1 MAGSNN
7 FVLSVN
13 GTGDWY
19 LFHARRNKLKR
30 VLFGIS
36 LDLHYLCN
44 RDYTIFAT
52 EKAAIKREKT
62 RKDFGI
68 FRAEAVS
75 NEVQKRKTTTIMEIT
90 TRTFT
95 DEEWT
100 EHEQFVQM
108 FRAAK
113 QRKQEWQKKMGVV
126 LAEKAEK
133 IRKRRAEIDKLFEE
147 K

>member
-1 MAGSNN
+1 
-7 FVLSVN
+7 
-13 GTGDWY
+13 
-19 LFHARRNKLKR
+19 
-30 VLFGIS
+30 
-36 LDLHYLCN
+36 
-44 RDYTIFAT
+44 
-52 EKAAIKREKT
+52 
-62 RKDFGI
+62 
-68 FRAEAVS
+68 
-75 NEVQKRKTTTIMEIT
+75 MEIT

-133 IRKRRAEIDKLFEE
+133 IRKRRLYDPETGEYLNDETMQAIEDVRSGKEPVYEMKSMDEFKAWCEAL
-147 K
+147 

>member
-1 MAGSNN
+1 MEFSRK
-7 FVLSVN
+7 S
-13 GTGDWY
+13 
-19 LFHARRNKLKR
+19 
-30 VLFGIS
+30 
-36 LDLHYLCN
+36 
-44 RDYTIFAT
+44 TIFARRT
-52 EKAAIKREKT
+52 
-62 RKDFGI
+62 
-68 FRAEAVS
+68 
-75 NEVQKRKTTTIMEIT
+75 KRKKIMEART
-90 TRTFT
+90 TFT
-95 DEEWT
+95 NEEWT

>member
-1 MAGSNN
+1 MEFSRK
-7 FVLSVN
+7 S
-13 GTGDWY
+13 
-19 LFHARRNKLKR
+19 
-30 VLFGIS
+30 I
-36 LDLHYLCN
+36 
-44 RDYTIFAT
+44 IFAT
-52 EKAAIKREKT
+52 RT
-62 RKDFGI
+62 
-68 FRAEAVS
+68 
-75 NEVQKRKTTTIMEIT
+75 KRKTTTIMEIT

>member
-1 MAGSNN
+1 M
-7 FVLSVN
+7 
-13 GTGDWY
+13 
-19 LFHARRNKLKR
+19 
-30 VLFGIS
+30 
-36 LDLHYLCN
+36 
-44 RDYTIFAT
+44 
-52 EKAAIKREKT
+52 
-62 RKDFGI
+62 
-68 FRAEAVS
+68 
-75 NEVQKRKTTTIMEIT
+75 IMET

-95 DEEWT
+95 AEEWT

-113 QRKQEWQKKMGVV
+113 QRKREWQQKMGVV